1 MKKLIAITALLLVGC
16 SDISLVENYK
26 NPDIVIFDAYNVL
39 LVGMTQNENVRV
51 DFESRLKEEF
61 TERNVESMRSIDLFD
76 VQFTNS
82 KRTEKELDDV
92 EQSLLNKGFDA
103 ILLTKIIGSENR
115 QSFRKS
121 VAEWNNYN
129 GRFRDD
135 YLMHQDIYY
144 DPEYYEIFTIY
155 HAETSLYCI
164 CEGKERSLIWRGSID
179 IMDPEDIEKTVD
191 DYVKLV
197 VVAMEEQDLIFHK
210 DNGDEVTGL

>member
-1 MKKLIAITALLLVGC
+1 MKKILTLIVFTLLGC
-16 SDISLVENYK
+16 SSTELVENWK

-39 LVGMTQNENVRV
+39 LVGMTQNENARV
-51 DFESRLKEEF
+51 DFDSRLKEEF
-61 TERNVESMRSIDLFD
+61 DKRNVESMRSIDLFD

-92 EQSLLNKGFDA
+92 EQSLLDKGFDA

-135 YLMHQDIYY
+135 YLLHQDIYY
-144 DPEYYEIFTIY
+144 DPEYYETFTIY

-179 IMDPEDIEKTVD
+179 ITDPENIEKTVN

-197 VVAMEEQDLIFHK
+197 VLAMEEQDLIFHK
-210 DNGDEVTGL
+210 VNGDEVTGL